1 MLVLG
6 RHENQ
11 SIRIHTSDG
20 IIEILVTKL
29 TDNHVR
35 LGIEAPASIAIYR
48 SEIDPSLPD
57 NLPGV
62 NSIPRKKGL
71 DGATQRGIKFF
82 LRHLGLSTRG
92 SGSRIDPSSP

>member
-29 TDNHVR
+29 TANHVS
-35 LGIEAPASIAIYR
+35 LGFDAPASVEIYR
-48 SEIDPSLPD
+48 SEIDPSLSDNSPD
-57 NLPGV
+57 V
-62 NSIPRKKGL
+62 NSTPRKNRP
-71 DGATQRGIKFF
+71 DGATRSGIRFF
-82 LRHLGLSTRG
+82 LRHLGLFTRG
-92 SGSRIDPSSP
+92 S